1 MPKAL
6 LEIRFTEKAVKN
18 LQTITR
24 SVSEFTGYASSGIR
38 TLEELENS
46 ISHLSMF
53 PEMGV
58 KGKVENTRELYHN
71 GYRIV
76 YEIKPK
82 IVLIKTIIHCS
93 KLYP

>member
-6 LEIRFTEKAVKN
+6 LEIQFTEKAVKN

-46 ISHLSMF
+46 IIHLSMF

-58 KGKVENTRELYHN
+58 KANLKIRESF
-71 GYRIV
+71 
-76 YEIKPK
+76 
-82 IVLIKTIIHCS
+82 IITDTAS
-93 KLYP
+93 FMKSSRKLC